1 MSLFGQASG
10 NTLKGKINRLT
21 ELRGYSAYEIA
32 LIHGYSGTEEEWL
45 ESLVGGG
52 AISFNGR
59 TGYVLPKTGDYTAAM
74 VGARPDSWMPSY
86 SDVGADKA
94 GAAEAVRTSLTPQVN
109 ANTQQINTKQPK
121 ILTTSISLA
130 ADKWMEGNAGYT
142 QTVTVA
148 GGNANTLVSLQP
160 SAGQMYLMMEDGV
173 AAIMVNNL
181 NGEFVAIVVG
191 EAPTTDMTIQAT
203 LTEVV

>member
-10 NTLKGKINRLT
+10 NTLKGKINRLY

-32 LIHGYSGTEEEWL
+32 LIHGYEGTEEEWL

-59 TGYVLPKTGDYTAAM
+59 TGYVLPEDGDYTAEM
-74 VGARPDSWMPSY
+74 VGARPNTWMPSY

-94 GAAEAVRTSLTPQVN
+94 GAAAEVSN
-109 ANTQQINTKQPK
+109 ALAQQINTKQLK
-121 ILTTSISLA
+121 ISTVSISFPA
-130 ADKWMEGNAGYT
+130 ANWTESDVGYT
-142 QTVTVA
+142 QTVTVE

-173 AAIMVNNL
+173 VAIMVNNL
-181 NGEFVAIVVG
+181 DGAFVASVVG

-203 LTEVV
+203 LTEVE

>member
-1 MSLFGQASG
+1 MSLFGTAEG

-32 LIHGYSGTEEEWL
+32 LIHGFRGTEEDWL

-59 TGYVLPKTGDYTAAM
+59 TGYVLPQTGDYTAEM
-74 VGARPDSWMPSY
+74 VGARPDNWMPSY

-94 GAAEAVRTSLTPQVN
+94 GAAKAVSEALTE
-109 ANTQQINTKQPK
+109 QINTNTQTK
-121 ILTTSISLA
+121 ITTVSISFPA
-130 ADKWMEGNAGYT
+130 ANWTESDVGYS
-142 QTVTVA
+142 QTVTIE
-148 GGNANTLVSLQP
+148 GGNENTLVSLQP

-181 NGEFVAIVVG
+181 NGAFVASVVG

>member
-10 NTLKGKINRLT
+10 NSLKGKINRLD

-32 LIHGYSGTEEEWL
+32 VIHGFIGTEEEWID
-45 ESLVGGG
+45 SITGGG
-52 AISFNGR
+52 GVRTFNGR
-59 TGYVLPKTGDYTAAM
+59 EGYIVPQTGDYTAEM
-74 VGARPDSWMPSY
+74 VGADE
-86 SDVGADKA
+86 A
-94 GAAEAVRTSLTPQVN
+94 GAAEAVRSSLAPQ
-109 ANTQQINTKQPK
+109 ISDNTKNIAANAKQLETK
-121 ILTTSISLA
+121 QQEIVTTPIFFA
-130 ADKWMEGNAGYT
+130 ANKWTESDAGYT

-148 GGNANTLVSLQP
+148 GGNDNTLVSLQP
-160 SAGQMYLMMEDGV
+160 SAGQLYLMMEDGV

-181 NGEFVAIVVG
+181 NGAFVASVVG

>member
-1 MSLFGQASG
+1 MSLFGTAEG

-59 TGYVLPKTGDYTAAM
+59 TGYVLPQTGDYTAAM
-74 VGARPDSWMPSY
+74 VGARPNSWMPSY

-94 GAAEAVRTSLTPQVN
+94 GAAAEVSDLLTE
-109 ANTQQINTKQPK
+109 QINTKQPE
-121 ILTTSISLA
+121 ILTTSISLPA
-130 ADKWMEGNAGYT
+130 ANWTESDVGYT
-142 QTVTVA
+142 QTVTIE
-148 GGNANTLVSLQP
+148 GGNDNTLVSLQP

-181 NGEFVAIVVG
+181 NGAFVASVVG

>member
-1 MSLFGQASG
+1 MSLFGEASG
-10 NTLKGKINRLT
+10 NTLKGQINRLT

-59 TGYVLPKTGDYTAAM
+59 TGYVLPQTGDYTAAM
-74 VGARPDSWMPSY
+74 VGARPANWMPSY

-94 GAAEAVRTSLTPQVN
+94 GAAKEVSDSLTEK
-109 ANTQQINTKQPK
+109 INTK
-121 ILTTSISLA
+121 ILPTSIFLA
-130 ADKWMEGNAGYT
+130 ADKWTESDVGYT
-142 QTVTVA
+142 QTITIE
-148 GGNANTLVSLQP
+148 GGNENTLVSIQP

-181 NGEFVAIVVG
+181 NGAFVASAVG
-191 EAPTTDMTIQAT
+191 AAPTTDMTIQAT
-203 LTEVV
+203 LTEVL